1 MHWLLGIFTANFGI
15 FGLEWIYRT
24 SKFPDFSSAL
34 FGSPFFIPLILLGQF
49 GLFWGFRGGGA
60 SSLIYAGIVFTV
72 MNLAF
77 RIVNTY
83 VFIGESVSPYTW
95 GALFLMVCATA
106 IGALK

>member
-1 MHWLLGIFTANFGI
+1 MHWLLGIFTANIGI
-15 FGLEWIYRT
+15 FGLEQIYRT

-60 SSLIYAGIVFTV
+60 SSLIYAGIVFTAV
-72 MNLAF
+72 NLAF

-83 VFIGESVSPYTW
+83 VFIREPVSLYTW
-95 GALFLMVCATA
+95 AALALVVIATLVGAM
-106 IGALK
+106 K